1 MSRGSRSANV
11 SRSRTI
17 AIARVQFPIRALGYG
32 RRVAIWTQGCRIHCP
47 GCIVPET
54 WTASAEHDVAV
65 SDLLDTLRPW
75 LAECDGVTISGG
87 EPCDQPD
94 AVRTLLDGLRD
105 MIDGDIL
112 LYSGYP
118 ESIVRERHSAIVA
131 RVDAMIVE
139 PFRASLPDERAFI
152 GSANQRCIPLTALGA
167 KRYGDLRAFKK
178 RIDIGLDETGSR
190 VLLAG
195 VPRRGELTAVVNALR
210 EEGLHA
216 ETTHDAI

>member
-1 MSRGSRSANV
+1 
-11 SRSRTI
+11 
-17 AIARVQFPIRALGYG
+17 
-32 RRVAIWTQGCRIHCP
+32 
-47 GCIVPET
+47 
-54 WTASAEHDVAV
+54 
-65 SDLLDTLRPW
+65 
-75 LAECDGVTISGG
+75 
-87 EPCDQPD
+87 
-94 AVRTLLDGLRD
+94 

-139 PFRASLPDERAFI
+139 PFRASLP
-152 GSANQRCIPLTALGA
+152 ALGA